1 MFERSE
7 FRNENGAAVSITP
20 NGGRILQHWGF
31 DSVKAGGV
39 ENLQVRKPKGD
50 TLTPIASTVTFA
62 DVEQQY
68 GVKWYLYH
76 RVDMHRQLQEMA
88 KRMGAVIRLGC
99 QVVDL
104 DPDEGVITFKD
115 MSTKREDLVV
125 VADGQHDRLNER
137 ITGRKVPMERSGQTA
152 YRCMIPMKDILDDE
166 VTRPLFANEAPGFWA
181 PVLPAKGVMAVTY
194 PCRNNTILNV
204 IAVHRKMDQ
213 HKTTEDDI
221 DVEDWNFPAT
231 HEDLERIL
239 DGFHPSVQRL
249 FLKAPEVKVYTQMK
263 RQPLGRMTNG
273 RAILIGD
280 ACHPMLLTH
289 AQGVSSSIEDA
300 AALEVFLADLPSSP
314 SGLFQALKSRL
325 QLLEDFR
332 LPRVSATQILTEPI
346 LPGPRLLELSQK
358 QEALIRK
365 YYAGPLPA
373 TGSMPHSPPICQFFF
388 GYDVIKEAQQFMLH
402 HAPSLRL
409 VSPAMP
415 ANSDHMI
422 GETQQALAA
431 AQLALVQ
438 VTETLVAVQRSLD
451 VALRSVCVQDGACM
465 PPPIPQE
472 TASNAQGSRG
482 LELLET
488 PKPRRPLAP
497 TKKTRVGVKEAP
509 LTPPDTPPEHRNESV
524 VTVRS

>member
-1 MFERSE
+1 M
-7 FRNENGAAVSITP
+7 SITP

-31 DSVKAGGV
+31 DSVKAGGIQ
-39 ENLQVRKPKGD
+39 NLQVRKPKGD
-50 TLTPIASTVTFA
+50 TLAPIAPTVTFA

-68 GVKWYLYH
+68 GAKWYLYH
-76 RVDMHRQLQEMA
+76 RVDMHRQLREMA
-88 KRMGAVIRLGC
+88 ERVGAVIRLGC
-99 QVVDL
+99 QVIDL
-104 DPDEGVITFKD
+104 DPEEGVLKFKD
-115 MSTKREDLVV
+115 MSTKRKDLII

-137 ITGRKVPMERSGQTA
+137 ITGRNVPMERSGQTA

-213 HKTTEDDI
+213 HTTSEDDI

-263 RQPLGRMTNG
+263 RQPLDRMTKG

-300 AALEVFLADLPSSP
+300 AALEVFLADLPPSS
-314 SGLFQALKSRL
+314 SGLSQALTSRL
-325 QLLEDFR
+325 QLLEEFR

-346 LPGPRLLELSQK
+346 PPGPKLLEMSQK
-358 QEALIRK
+358 QEALIRQ
-365 YYAGPLPA
+365 YYPGPLPA
-373 TGSMPHSPPICQFFF
+373 TGSMPHSPSICQFFF
-388 GYDVIKEAQQFMLH
+388 GYDVRKEARQFMLD
-402 HAPSLRL
+402 HAPRL
-409 VSPAMP
+409 PAVSPSMP
-415 ANSDHMI
+415 RDSDSMI
-422 GETQQALAA
+422 GEAQRALAA

-438 VTETLVAVQRSLD
+438 VTQTLAAAQQALD
-451 VALRSVCVQDGACM
+451 MALRSARSQDGSFT

-472 TASNAQGSRG
+472 SASSVQA
-482 LELLET
+482 
-488 PKPRRPLAP
+488 PRRLKSLENLKSRLSLAW
-497 TKKTRVGVKEAP
+497 TKKAAGGVKEAQ
-509 LTPPDTPPEHRNESV
+509 LTPPDTPPETQNASA
-524 VTVRS
+524 VTSRS